1 MAELT
6 SNMPELKSYQIEM
19 TFDIIGKRRTVL
31 IIREILKGDT
41 RFNYY
46 LENIEVTQLLTGV
59 YVN

>member
-19 TFDIIGKRRTVL
+19 TFDMGKRRTVL